1 LPRRPWGDISN
12 TESQLE
18 SGIAFNE
25 QLSKFSGWAVLA
37 GLGIEIA
44 LASAY
49 HAHASFVENWGPVF
63 RYYVASAT
71 SPKRAGAARPT
82 PIPIRSV

>member
-63 RYYVASAT
+63 AT
-71 SPKRAGAARPT
+71 ALIALGVFGEIHFAGKVSKSEER
-82 PIPIRSV
+82 